1 MKIVFGFVREQ
12 FSFQE
17 EREPMEF
24 TKQEK
29 SFSIVDLQSEDEAAI
44 HQVAALL
51 VEGFAKNWPEAWPDV
66 ESAIEEVRESFESDR
81 ISRVALADDK
91 SVLGWIGGMSTYD
104 GHVWEL
110 HPLVVRVSSQ
120 GRGIGRALVEDFEKR
135 VKERGGLTILLG
147 SDDENHQTTLSEV
160 NLFSNVYQQV
170 TSIRNLKEHPYEFYQ
185 KLGYVIVGVIPDANG
200 LGKPDILMAKS
211 MVR

>member
-12 FSFQE
+12 FSLKE

-51 VEGFAKNWPEAWPDV
+51 VEGFAKNWPDV

-185 KLGYVIVGVIPDANG
+185 KL
-200 LGKPDILMAKS
+200 
-211 MVR
+211 